1 MQIFFPKEEDQEI
14 RTTILPEVA
23 KKFVD
28 LGLEVV
34 IEEGLGSSVFIEDDF
49 YSEVGAIISDSRDTA
64 LNTADIVCRINKPD
78 KEEIAKLKKKSIHI
92 RILRILITK
101 I

>member
-49 YSEVGAIISDSRDTA
+49 YSEVGILLHYSRF
-64 LNTADIVCRINKPD
+64 
-78 KEEIAKLKKKSIHI
+78 
-92 RILRILITK
+92 
-101 I
+101 

>member
-14 RTTILPEVA
+14 RSTILPEVA

-34 IEEGLGSSVFIEDDF
+34 IEEGLGSSVFIDDDL
-49 YSEVGAIISDSRDTA
+49 YSKVGAKIADSRDTA
-64 LNTADIVCRINKPD
+64 LN
-78 KEEIAKLKKKSIHI
+78 LSLIHI
-92 RILRILITK
+92 
-101 I
+101 

>member
-28 LGLEVV
+28 LGLDVF
-34 IEEGLGSSVFIEDDF
+34 IEEGFGSSIFIDDDF

-64 LNTADIVCRINKPD
+64 L
-78 KEEIAKLKKKSIHI
+78 
-92 RILRILITK
+92 ILLI
-101 I
+101 

>member
-34 IEEGLGSSVFIEDDF
+34 IEEGLGSSVFIEDDL

-64 LNTADIVCRINKPD
+64 FNSADIVCRINNPY
-78 KEEIAKLKKKSIHI
+78 KEEIPKLKKKTIHI
-92 RILRILITK
+92 SFLDRFNE
-101 I
+101 

>member
-34 IEEGLGSSVFIEDDF
+34 IEEGLGSSVFIEDDL
-49 YSEVGAIISDSRDTA
+49 YSEV
-64 LNTADIVCRINKPD
+64 
-78 KEEIAKLKKKSIHI
+78 
-92 RILRILITK
+92 
-101 I
+101 

>member
-28 LGLEVV
+28 LGLEDV
-34 IEEGLGSSVFIEDDF
+34 IEEGLGSSVFIEDELSLIF
-49 YSEVGAIISDSRDTA
+49 DSTPSWVS
-64 LNTADIVCRINKPD
+64 LNLLSGNQSQLFQGESANYNINVNTD
-78 KEEIAKLKKKSIHI
+78 DNA
-92 RILRILITK
+92 LITQ
-101 I
+101 